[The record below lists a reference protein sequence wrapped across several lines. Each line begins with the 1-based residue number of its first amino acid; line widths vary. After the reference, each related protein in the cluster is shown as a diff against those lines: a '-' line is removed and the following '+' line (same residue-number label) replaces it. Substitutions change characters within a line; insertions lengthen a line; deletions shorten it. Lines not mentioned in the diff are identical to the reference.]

1 MFLQS
6 YGPGPYTPE
15 QQQKINQLSVMFQK
29 VKEEPGKVN
38 ILTCSLLLYSVA
50 FNGAIMGSTGVGDHF
65 PNPKNI
71 VST

>member
-1 MFLQS
+1 
-6 YGPGPYTPE
+6 
-15 QQQKINQLSVMFQK
+15 MFQK